1 MCRLCHRNVTAWE
14 TQASQSPAS
23 STDFRSRR
31 KNTTGKPARSRS
43 FGHQGRAR
51 SCAGGRQRAGQPE
64 LSPGQLLLQ
73 TLLSFF
79 FLFLQDFFSIT
90 EDHRSNRLPV
100 GMAGQ
105 LCLYQ
110 GLQPTPPSLG
120 EMTLSHPVAVPTG
133 CPIPSS
139 SCFASRASQ
148 PHGGGRKVLGSSLGN
163 GTTGLAVAGSFRVCW
178 RGRIHAPSATRA
190 GAPAPRARSPPRP
203 SGWCCCS
210 RSRGRGTEPAG
221 RSLFP
226 RVASRHGTAPASR
239 RATASPARA
248 GGELAGRR
256 SGAQV
261 DSRQNNSEWVEL
273 RAEVSL
279 QVLGPHGIS
288 AKAWPPNSTFKHCL
302 KFTDLHLAGLPAL
315 VASDLCTGEQRLN
328 PYHAVQHLLLPLLP
342 YFNAFCCK
350 TLL

>member
-1 MCRLCHRNVTAWE
+1 MGGSEQGSLSFLL
-14 TQASQSPAS
+14 ASYCC
-23 STDFRSRR
+23 
-31 KNTTGKPARSRS
+31 KK
-43 FGHQGRAR
+43 
-51 SCAGGRQRAGQPE
+51 
-64 LSPGQLLLQ
+64 
-73 TLLSFF
+73 LLSSVFF
-79 FLFLQDFFSIT
+79 TRLFAIT
-90 EDHRSNRLPV
+90 EDHPSNRLPV
-100 GMAGQ
+100 GMADSCPCTRVSSQ
-105 LCLYQ
+105 HLRPQ
-110 GLQPTPPSLG
+110 GR
-120 EMTLSHPVAVPTG
+120 TLSHPVAVPAG

-148 PHGGGRKVLGSSLGN
+148 PHGGGRKVLGSSSDI
-163 GTTGLAVAGSFRVCW
+163 GTKGFAVAGLFWVCW
-178 RGRIHAPSATRA
+178 QGRIHAPSATRA
-190 GAPAPRARSPPRP
+190 GAPAPQTRSPPRP

-210 RSRGRGTEPAG
+210 HSRGRGTEPAG

-248 GGELAGRR
+248 RGELAGRR

-261 DSRQNNSEWVEL
+261 DSRQNNSQGMEL

-288 AKAWPPNSTFKHCL
+288 AKAWPPKTTFKHCL

-315 VASDLCTGEQRLN
+315 VASDQCTGEQRLH
-328 PYHAVQHLLLPLLP
+328 PYHAVQHLLLPALP
-342 YFNAFCCK
+342 DFNAFCCK